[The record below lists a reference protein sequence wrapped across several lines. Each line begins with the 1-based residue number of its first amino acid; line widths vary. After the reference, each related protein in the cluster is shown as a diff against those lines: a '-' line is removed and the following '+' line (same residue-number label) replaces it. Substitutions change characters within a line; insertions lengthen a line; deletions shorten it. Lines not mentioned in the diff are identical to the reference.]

1 MDTLALLT
9 LAALCCKNGR
19 NELSLSILQQACKA
33 DDFSAL
39 LSNCIDVARDT
50 GPSAPIPDTGCT
62 NNASGDM
69 VADGGNEGS
78 GIDGLDNFVDYVDNM
93 PNRAARVGG
102 VPASENTFSPSL
114 HGDDTVAFG
123 QVLSIASAVFSQKL
137 YLHDGDELIVDPQLG
152 AFASD
157 ALDAYDD
164 EALVRVNVEKTETLK
179 PGRIT
184 IRL

>member
-1 MDTLALLT
+1 MDIQALLL
-9 LAALCCKNGR
+9 LAAYCCKNGR
-19 NELSLSILQQACKA
+19 DTVALDILKQASQC
-33 DDFSAL
+33 DDFASQ
-39 LSNCIDVARDT
+39 LSNCI
-50 GPSAPIPDTGCT
+50 APATPGCA
-62 NNASGDM
+62 NPASGDM